1 MNGLRISRARYEIL
15 VVLIFATFPPLAVIT
30 VSSFT
35 FSFNSFL
42 LTLPS
47 MVNALHR
54 PPTY

>member
-1 MNGLRISRARYEIL
+1 MNGLRIPRRYESF
-15 VVLIFATFPPLAVIT
+15 VVLNLETNPRLAVIT

-47 MVNALHR
+47 MVKALRR

>member
-1 MNGLRISRARYEIL
+1 MVLEIRQARYEIL
-15 VVLIFATFPPLAVIT
+15 VVLNFVTFPPVAVIT

-47 MVNALHR
+47 MVNTLHR